1 MDIDLAVLR
10 GVERERDI
18 SLDVLIPAIEQAL
31 LLAYHRT
38 DGAYRSAR
46 AELDR
51 KTGHVTIWAREEF
64 EVPVEDEAPSAD
76 TPASADSAA
85 LATENADATEAGA
98 GDATDAAAAPAA
110 SADSAALATESADAT
125 GEGSGAGAASSV
137 SAAAVEDAE
146 PARPRTRREYG
157 PEFDD
162 TPRDF
167 GRVAAATARQVIV
180 QRLRDIE
187 DDAIMGDFKGR
198 EGDIVA
204 GIIQQSPDPRHVTVD
219 FGSVEGIL
227 PLAEQVPGEKYVHG
241 QRLRTYV
248 VSVKRGM
255 RGPQIGLSR
264 THPNLVRKLFALEVP
279 EIADGSVEIAAL
291 AREAGHRTKIAV
303 HTKVAGLNAKGA
315 CIGPMGARVRAVMAE
330 LHGEKIDIVDYSED
344 PATFIAAALSPSR
357 VQSVEIV
364 DRTLRAARVVVP
376 DYQLSLAIG
385 REGQNARLA
394 AKLTGWRIDIRSDNP
409 GSGAPRQGSS
419 GPSRASGDTPDP
431 R

>member
-1 MDIDLAVLR
+1 MDIDLAALR
-10 GVERERDI
+10 ALERERGI

-31 LLAYHRT
+31 LLAYQRT
-38 DGAYRSAR
+38 EGHYRHAR
-46 AELDR
+46 AQLDR
-51 KTGHVTIWAREEF
+51 KTGHVVIWAQEEF
-64 EVPVEDEAPSAD
+64 E
-76 TPASADSAA
+76 TPAP
-85 LATENADATEAGA
+85 EGA
-98 GDATDAAAAPAA
+98 VDD
-110 SADSAALATESADAT
+110 
-125 GEGSGAGAASSV
+125 EGN
-137 SAAAVEDAE
+137 
-146 PARPRTRREYG
+146 PARPTRELG

-162 TPRDF
+162 TPTGF

-187 DDAIMGDFKGR
+187 DDAILGDFRGR

-204 GIIQQSPDPRHVTVD
+204 GVVQQSPDPRHVTVD

-227 PLAEQVPGEKYVHG
+227 PLAEQVPGETYAHG

-248 VSVKRGM
+248 VSVKRGT

-303 HTKVAGLNAKGA
+303 HSKVAGLNAKGA
-315 CIGPMGARVRAVMAE
+315 CIGPMGQRVRAVMAE
-330 LHGEKIDIVDYSED
+330 LQGEKIDIVDYSDD
-344 PATFIAAALSPSR
+344 PAGFIAAALSPAR
-357 VQSVEIV
+357 VSSVEVV
-364 DRTLRAARVVVP
+364 DSQQRSARVVVP

-394 AKLTGWRIDIRSDNP
+394 AKLTGWRIDIRPDTP
-409 GSGAPRQGSS
+409 PAGAS
-419 GPSRASGDTPDP
+419 GPVAPPSEASDAPDP
-431 R
+431 A